1 MSMWATDEW
10 RNRVGLFL
18 GEYLDSTE
26 GRALL
31 TSDAEIRDGLFVLLD
46 EGVFRNKGELRRE
59 ALLSHSLLIPDEYFV
74 GYAV

>member
-1 MSMWATDEW
+1 MWATDEW

-31 TSDAEIRDGLFVLLD
+31 TTDEEIIQGIDVLLT
-46 EGVFRNKGELRRE
+46 EKVFRDRNELRRE

-74 GYAV
+74 E

>member
-1 MSMWATDEW
+1 MWATNEW

-31 TSDAEIRDGLFVLLD
+31 TTDEEIRDGIDVLLT
-46 EGVFRNKGELRRE
+46 ERVFASKGELRRE
-59 ALLSHSLLIPDEYFV
+59 ALLDYGLIIPDEYFPR
-74 GYAV
+74 